1 MPFQKKVQATDP
13 LENDAVANTSVPTK
27 KIEKKDVAAEVKA
40 QRELY
45 EKNQEIEQLKKEL
58 ELSKERESVKPA
70 LVAVAGNTQ
79 APGLN
84 EIADLRAQIN
94 LLASQVRTGATGD
107 KLKFRMPTSADLIPM
122 DKAVTFT
129 ARSVFYVV
137 GSYMDK
143 NGLECLP
150 PFKLIVFT

>member
-40 QRELY
+40 KRELY

-70 LVAVAGNTQ
+70 LVAGNTQ

-84 EIADLRAQIN
+84 EINALKAQLD
-94 LLASQVRTGATGD
+94 LLASQVRTG
-107 KLKFRMPTSADLIPM
+107 
-122 DKAVTFT
+122 
-129 ARSVFYVV
+129 
-137 GSYMDK
+137 
-143 NGLECLP
+143 
-150 PFKLIVFT
+150 